1 VMVAE
6 LLADTRESRRRSAAA
21 MGAATTAAAAVTA
34 AGAPR
39 LSAASRHAR
48 LAGHHAETLRSLSR
62 PAQGPALWA
71 RDPLS
76 GHQEAGQEAPQE
88 AAHDGE
94 GRLTSPAHPP
104 WPPTSVDGQPGIPGL
119 NHKLLRGRPR
129 GVSSQAPDLHKRKI
143 GITPFDCPCDKR
155 VVGRRWG

>member
-71 RDPLS
+71 RDPL
-76 GHQEAGQEAPQE
+76 
-88 AAHDGE
+88 
-94 GRLTSPAHPP
+94 PAIKKPAKRP
-104 WPPTSVDGQPGIPGL
+104 RKKPPTTA
-119 NHKLLRGRPR
+119 K
-129 GVSSQAPDLHKRKI
+129 AA
-143 GITPFDCPCDKR
+143 
-155 VVGRRWG
+155 

>member
-104 WPPTSVDGQPGIPGL
+104 RPPTSVDGQPGIPGL
-119 NHKLLRGRPR
+119 NHKLRGWSA
-129 GVSSQAPDLHKRKI
+129 GVGDSSISSLVLSAED
-143 GITPFDCPCDKR
+143 
-155 VVGRRWG
+155 GRRRRPQGCLGCA